1 MATSYVSMEIVALS
15 KSLGNDIYAYLQ
27 TRLLLPRIVALG
39 TLVLL
44 AAWCH
49 SLPQSLPLHWGDA
62 LIDMLLAALL
72 LTQFRIWDDL
82 ADIPLDRRTNPNR
95 TLCTTS
101 HRGAFQ
107 LIVIVLATTAAALLV
122 STADPAAPGLLG
134 GLTLLMLCWYWF
146 PPRASWSGLN
156 YHIDLLKYPA
166 VILLIDSRRAPLS
179 GDTTILRTIIGVYLL
194 LCVFEVCH
202 DRMLRQRTRFRLV
215 AGVET
220 CLLICVVFITG
231 PLP

>member
-1 MATSYVSMEIVALS
+1 MATSCVSMETVALS

-27 TRLLLPRIVALG
+27 TRLLMPRIAALG

-49 SLPQSLPLHWGDA
+49 SLPQSLPPHWGHA

-72 LTQFRIWDDL
+72 LAQFRIWDDL
-82 ADIPLDRRTNPNR
+82 ADVPIDRRVDPNR
-95 TLCTTS
+95 TLCTTL
-101 HRGAFQ
+101 HRKAFQ
-107 LIVIVLATTAAALLV
+107 LIVIGLAITAAGLLV

-134 GLTLLMLCWYWF
+134 GLTLLMVCWYWF
-146 PPRASWSGLN
+146 PPRSSWSGLN
-156 YHIDLLKYPA
+156 YHVVLLKYPA
-166 VILLIDSRRAPLS
+166 FILLIDSRRAPLS
-179 GDTTILRTIIGVYLL
+179 GDTTILQTIIGVYLL

-215 AGVET
+215 AGVEA
-220 CLLICVVFITG
+220 CLLICVAFTTG
-231 PLP
+231 LLP